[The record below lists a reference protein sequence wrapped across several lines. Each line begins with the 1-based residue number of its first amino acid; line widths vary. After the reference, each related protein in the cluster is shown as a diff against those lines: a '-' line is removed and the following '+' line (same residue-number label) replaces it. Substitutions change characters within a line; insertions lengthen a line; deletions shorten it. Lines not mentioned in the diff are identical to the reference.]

1 MPSKK
6 ETLTVIVIMALFLL
20 LTAACIGLRS
30 EHLLMAAL
38 YLVLFF
44 AGLPTRK
51 LAVALLPFAIF
62 GISYDWMRICPNY
75 EVNPIDVAG
84 LYNLEK
90 SLFGVMDN
98 GVLVTPCEYFA
109 VHHWAVA
116 DVFAGIFYL
125 CWVPVPILFGLCLYF
140 KKERK
145 TYLRFA
151 LVFLFVNLIGFA
163 GYYIHPAA
171 PPWYAINYGFEPILN
186 TPGNVAGLGRF
197 DEIFGVTIFDSIY
210 GRNANVFAAVPS
222 LHAAYM
228 VVALVYAIIGKCRWY
243 VIALFSVI
251 MAGIWGTAIY
261 SCHHYIIDVLL
272 GISCALL
279 GWLFFEYGLMKIRG
293 FRNFFDRYIP
303 GFWHCRRPDHDIHFR
318 YGLSGT
324 LGKFEKGR
332 SIFAFGIIAVAV
344 RLSD

>member
-1 MPSKK
+1 MFCSDLYVAYNALQSLGALL
-6 ETLTVIVIMALFLL
+6 ELRRFGLGELGQDLTVHARLADYVDERE
-20 LTAACIGLRS
+20 TYAAYAVVAVKQRGYG
-30 EHLLMAAL
+30 HGGVDAAQ
-38 YLVLFF
+38 YR
-44 AGLPTRK
+44 A
-51 LAVALLPFAIF
+51 
-62 GISYDWMRICPNY
+62 
-75 EVNPIDVAG
+75 
-84 LYNLEK
+84 
-90 SLFGVMDN
+90 
-98 GVLVTPCEYFA
+98 
-109 VHHWAVA
+109 A
-116 DVFAGIFYL
+116 DVTYRNGDRIEGRALALDDARAGFAHIILDSGMVENGTCDVDRAGIFYL

-279 GWLFFEYGLMKIRG
+279 GWLLFEYGLMKIRG
-293 FRNFFDRYIP
+293 FRNFFDRYYQYI
-303 GFWHCRRPDHDIHFR
+303 
-318 YGLSGT
+318 
-324 LGKFEKGR
+324 K
-332 SIFAFGIIAVAV
+332 
-344 RLSD
+344 

>member
-1 MPSKK
+1 MPAIIS
-6 ETLTVIVIMALFLL
+6 IRLL
-20 LTAACIGLRS
+20 
-30 EHLLMAAL
+30 
-38 YLVLFF
+38 
-44 AGLPTRK
+44 
-51 LAVALLPFAIF
+51 
-62 GISYDWMRICPNY
+62 
-75 EVNPIDVAG
+75 
-84 LYNLEK
+84 
-90 SLFGVMDN
+90 
-98 GVLVTPCEYFA
+98 
-109 VHHWAVA
+109 
-116 DVFAGIFYL
+116 
-125 CWVPVPILFGLCLYF
+125 
-140 KKERK
+140 
-145 TYLRFA
+145 
-151 LVFLFVNLIGFA
+151 
-163 GYYIHPAA
+163 

-293 FRNFFDRYIP
+293 FRNFFDRYYQYI
-303 GFWHCRRPDHDIHFR
+303 
-318 YGLSGT
+318 
-324 LGKFEKGR
+324 K
-332 SIFAFGIIAVAV
+332 
-344 RLSD
+344 